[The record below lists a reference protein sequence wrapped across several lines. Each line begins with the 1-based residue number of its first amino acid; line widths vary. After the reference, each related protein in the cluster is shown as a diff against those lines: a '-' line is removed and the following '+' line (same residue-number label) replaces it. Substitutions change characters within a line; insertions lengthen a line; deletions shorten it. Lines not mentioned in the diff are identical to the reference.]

1 MNSILRETSM
11 TGGTNIIHPRGV
23 KAVKT
28 PGTNAIPETRGTPE
42 DLAMIMIIDNI
53 VGTSLRGKAV
63 MK

>member
-11 TGGTNIIHPRGV
+11 TGGTNIIHPHGV

-42 DLAMIMIIDNI
+42 DLAMIMIIDI
-53 VGTSLRGKAV
+53 VGTSLLGKAV

>member
-11 TGGTNIIHPRGV
+11 TGGTIIIHPRGG

-42 DLAMIMIIDNI
+42 DLAMIMIIDI
-53 VGTSLRGKAV
+53 VGTSLPGKAV